1 MDDKRLKMVEE
12 LGGKL
17 LDMQGASDFLGIP
30 KSSLYGMVMRKEIAH
45 IKIGR
50 LTRFTCDHLLD
61 LVEKNTVEA
70 CPHAGEGI

>member
-17 LDMQGASDFLGIP
+17 LDMTQASEFLEIP
-30 KSSLYGMVMRKEIAH
+30 KSSLYGMVMRKQIAH

-50 LTRFTCDHLLD
+50 LTRFTVDNLLD
-61 LVEKNTVEA
+61 FIQKNTVEA